1 MVHKDEGGMIMSAKS
16 ANIMARVEPE
26 IKEQAESIMEQL
38 GLTASGVIN
47 MLYRQIILRK
57 GLPFAVT
64 IPSAPPTLDAMTR
77 EEFDAMLTEGLKQA
91 EAGEGV
97 DLHEAFRSL
106 RSELH
111 R

>member
-1 MVHKDEGGMIMSAKS
+1 MSAKS

-26 IKEQAESIMEQL
+26 IKEQAENIMEQL
-38 GLTASGVIN
+38 GLSASGVIN

-64 IPSAPPTLDAMTR
+64 IPTPPALDTMTR
-77 EEFDAMLTEGLKQA
+77 EEFDAMLGKSLKQA
-91 EAGEGV
+91 EAGEGAE
-97 DLHEAFRSL
+97 LHEAFRSL
-106 RSELH
+106 RSGL

>member
-1 MVHKDEGGMIMSAKS
+1 MSAKS

-26 IKEQAESIMEQL
+26 IKEQAESILEQL
-38 GLTASGVIN
+38 GLSASGVIN

-64 IPSAPPTLDAMTR
+64 IPTPPPVLDAMTR
-77 EEFDAMLTEGLKQA
+77 EEFDAMLAKSLKQA
-91 EAGEGV
+91 EAGEGAE
-97 DLHEAFRSL
+97 LHEAFRSL
-106 RSELH
+106 RGGL

>member
-1 MVHKDEGGMIMSAKS
+1 MSVKS
-16 ANIMARVEPE
+16 SNIMARVEPE

-47 MLYRQIILRK
+47 MLYRQIILRR

-64 IPSAPPTLDAMTR
+64 IPTTPPTLDAMTR
-77 EEFDAMLTEGLKQA
+77 EEFDAMLAKSLKQA

-97 DLHEAFRSL
+97 PLHEAFRSL

-111 R
+111 P